1 MCHAATHGCVCANT
15 GVASSQPS
23 VHVCFVCVACV
34 CLQLHEW
41 AEMKLKKM
49 NEDDAGISADAFQVG
64 VTILDMYSR
73 QYVAGVVGHI
83 RFVMRGEK
91 GSLTPTESS

>member
-1 MCHAATHGCVCANT
+1 M
-15 GVASSQPS
+15 
-23 VHVCFVCVACV
+23 

-64 VTILDMYSR
+64 VTRLDMCSR
-73 QYVAGVVGHI
+73 QYVGRCGWPHSVCHE
-83 RFVMRGEK
+83 RGEGLPYSNRVIMN
-91 GSLTPTESS
+91 GSG